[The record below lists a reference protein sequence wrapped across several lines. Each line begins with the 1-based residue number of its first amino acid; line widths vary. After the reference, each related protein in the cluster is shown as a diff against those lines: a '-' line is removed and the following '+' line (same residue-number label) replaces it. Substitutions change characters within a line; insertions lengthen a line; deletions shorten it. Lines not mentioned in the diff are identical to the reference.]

1 MNGHKVT
8 LMNKKNSEI
17 DIVYFKDVQKL
28 IYALP
33 DIYNSGFFY
42 VELDLETNN
51 LTLEDYKKILLSNPE
66 IKEYKFP
73 EEIKTVQDM
82 EEWIDAWKTLE
93 EIYELSSLK

>member
-17 DIVYFKDVQKL
+17 DVVYFKDVQKL

-33 DIYNSGFFY
+33 DIYNCDFFY

-51 LTLEDYKKILLSNPE
+51 LTLEEYKKILLSNPK
-66 IKEYKFP
+66 IKEYKFS
-73 EEIKTVQDM
+73 EEIKTVNDM
-82 EEWIDAWKTLE
+82 DEWIDAWKTLE
-93 EIYELSSLK
+93 EVYELSSL